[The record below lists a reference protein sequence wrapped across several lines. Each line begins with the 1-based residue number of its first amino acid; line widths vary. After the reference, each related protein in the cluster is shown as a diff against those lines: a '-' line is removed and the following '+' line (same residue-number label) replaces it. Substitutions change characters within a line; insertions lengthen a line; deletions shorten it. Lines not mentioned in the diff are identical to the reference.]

1 MDIILIG
8 APGAGKGTQ
17 ATMLSQALTVR
28 HISSGD
34 LFRKAFDDRTPL
46 GLQTQKYIDLGELV
60 PDALTVSMVLRCI
73 EEPESTHGVLLDG
86 YPRTLPQIQALDVE
100 LQTIGR
106 EIDLAIYLPVP
117 QEELLKRLDGRLF
130 CQAHQHVYHT
140 KLKPPKVSGVCDL
153 DGSQLYQ
160 RADDK
165 GEPLRRRL
173 VIFFTETIQL
183 LDYYKGQNKL
193 REIDGNQSIEQ
204 VQKAILR
211 EINGYIGKTTHI

>member
-17 ATMLSQALTVR
+17 AMMLSQALSIR

-34 LFRKAFDDRTPL
+34 LFRKAFDDKTPL

-73 EEPESTHGVLLDG
+73 EEPTSANGVLLDG
-86 YPRTLPQIQALDVE
+86 FPRTLPQVQALDVE

-106 EIDLAIYLPVP
+106 ELDLAIYLSVP
-117 QEELLKRLDGRLF
+117 QDEILKRLAGRLF
-130 CQAHQHVYHT
+130 CHAHQHVYHT
-140 KLKPPKVSGVCDL
+140 EIRPPKVNGVCDL
-153 DGSQLYQ
+153 DGSELYQ

-165 GEPLRRRL
+165 GEALRRRL

-183 LDYYKGQNKL
+183 LNHYKAQNKL
-193 REIDGNQSIEQ
+193 REVDGNQSIEK
-204 VQKAILR
+204 VQ
-211 EINGYIGKTTHI
+211 EIIMNEIKDYTGKTTHA